1 MKIISLLACAFII
14 PFLIGCTKTE
24 EVGIGTIKIYVARPC
39 DTVRVFNA
47 FLIHETFEQLPYTI
61 KERFNNDSMNEIIA
75 IDYLLDL
82 NIGPKGP
89 YRKFDVE
96 TLSNDTEITQQMV
109 LYYELK
115 GKKGGSTPEYVEYR
129 VEELERIIITCNQ
142 TLFGLETGSSLND
155 KFEIMRDILPF
166 YFTYDKQMIVKDEPW
181 GAIDDYL
188 ARRPMAPATL
198 YLRLTEIPPEA
209 PCEVAFSVEVKVA
222 DKEPFHATAQPI
234 TLLR

>member
-1 MKIISLLACAFII
+1 MLKKDCH
-14 PFLIGCTKTE
+14 
-24 EVGIGTIKIYVARPC
+24 TIREIEHQPRMWE
-39 DTVRVFNA
+39 
-47 FLIHETFEQLPYTI
+47 ETFQI
-61 KERFNNDSMNEIIA
+61 IGRRRNEIMGFFSRNGFDKTARIVFTGAGTSAFVADSAAAVYMKDGFSGARSVATTDIVSAPESFISPEDRFFVSFARSGNSPESVAAYKIVRKLCHEA
-75 IDYLLDL
+75 IH
-82 NIGPKGP
+82 
-89 YRKFDVE
+89 
-96 TLSNDTEITQQMV
+96 
-109 LYYELK
+109 
-115 GKKGGSTPEYVEYR
+115 
-129 VEELERIIITCNQ
+129 IIITCNQ